1 MDRRVALV
9 TTVLCLGG
17 GLAACTSSP
26 VTPDVLVRVAADAY
40 LRNGRTPAV
49 ARDPE
54 LATGR
59 SGTEAMVSYLRFQV
73 TEVPRGTGRLRST
86 LTLTPLPGAQPG
98 LVELV
103 SVPDTGWSER
113 TLASRAPQVGR
124 VIGTSTI
131 TTSATALTFDVSRV
145 VQSTGKYA
153 FALTSP
159 DGLLKFRSSEAPSGA
174 PTLRL
179 TREDPRTGRW
189 QDPASPTPADD
200 PGTTPPSPGGPSPT
214 PSPDPGSASD
224 PVPPPQPPTEPVP
237 PSGDPVPPT
246 GEPSPIPDPNQP
258 SPGPT
263 APQSS
268 PSPAASTPAPAQP
281 SPSPSTPGPDPT
293 QAPVPTPSPA
303 APSPS
308 ASPSVSPGPTVV
320 PTEEPEEPPAP
331 ACTVGPKLVPTCGI
345 LTGVA
350 PAAHTNQPRDQA
362 MREFEATA
370 GRPQQIFHHYHRGEE
385 LFPTPWEVALAREPG
400 HERLLFLNWKP
411 LMRWDRVAA
420 GDYDRVIDRLAAH
433 IRSTYTD
440 PFYLTVH
447 HEPENDVI
455 AREGSGMTARDYAA
469 MFRHVVER
477 LRAKGVTNAVTVMC
491 YMSYVPWN
499 VQPWFGDLYPG
510 DDVIDWVS
518 WDVYAYSEAGFGY
531 GDFVEMVNR
540 TLVGKSWPGI
550 YSWAARTFPDKPLM
564 VAEWGVWQSGGNPGH
579 KPWFFATTADQMALF
594 PRVKA
599 LVYFDSPNAEGRDSR
614 IDATPQAAA
623 AFRGLM
629 SNRMFDVR
637 LPAR

>member
-26 VTPDVLVRVAADAY
+26 LTADVLVRVAADAY

-59 SGTEAMVSYLRFQV
+59 AGSEAMVSYLRFEV
-73 TEVPRGTGRLRST
+73 TDLPRGKGKLRST
-86 LTLTPLPGAQPG
+86 LTLTPLPGAKPG

-113 TLASRAPQVGR
+113 TLATRAPQVGR
-124 VIGTSTI
+124 VLGTSSVTA
-131 TTSATALTFDVSRV
+131 SASELTFDVSRV
-145 VQSTGKYA
+145 VQSAGKYA

-159 DGLLKFRSSEAPSGA
+159 DKLQRFRSSEAPIGA

-179 TREDPRTGRW
+179 TREEPRAGRW
-189 QDPASPTPADD
+189 QDPASPPPPED
-200 PGTTPPSPGGPSPT
+200 PGTTPPPPGDPSASPDPT
-214 PSPDPGSASD
+214 PSQPTGTAD
-224 PVPPPQPPTEPVP
+224 PVPPPPVPTPPVPTP
-237 PSGDPVPPT
+237 PSGTADPVPPPPNPT
-246 GEPSPIPDPNQP
+246 PPLPSPPLPTPGATPSDP
-258 SPGPT
+258 GT
-263 APQSS
+263 
-268 PSPAASTPAPAQP
+268 P
-281 SPSPSTPGPDPT
+281 SPSAVPTLPTPT
-293 QAPVPTPSPA
+293 VPVPTPPVPSA
-303 APSPS
+303 SPS
-308 ASPSVSPGPTVV
+308 ASPSPS
-320 PTEEPEEPPAP
+320 EEPEEPPAP
-331 ACTVGPKLVPTCGI
+331 ECAVGPKLVPTCGM

-350 PAAHTNQPRDQA
+350 PAAHTNQPRDEA

-370 GRPQQIFHHYHRGEE
+370 GRKQQIFHHYHRGEE

-400 HERLLFLNWKP
+400 KERLLFLNWKP
-411 LMRWDRVAA
+411 LMSWDRVAA

-433 IRSTYTD
+433 ITSVYKD

-447 HEPENDVI
+447 HEPENDVD
-455 AREGSGMTARDYAA
+455 ARQGSGMTARDYAA
-469 MFRHVVER
+469 MFKHVVER

-499 VQPWFGDLYPG
+499 IQPWFTELYPG

-518 WDVYAYSEAGFGY
+518 WDVYAYSEGGFGY

-540 TLVGKSWPGI
+540 TATGKAWPGI

-579 KPWFFATTADQMALF
+579 KPWFFQTTSDQMALF

-623 AFRGLM
+623 AFRDLM
-629 SNRMFDVR
+629 SNRVFDVR
-637 LPAR
+637 LR

>member
-54 LATGR
+54 LAAGR
-59 SGTEAMVSYLRFQV
+59 SGAEAMVSYLRFQV
-73 TEVPRGTGRLRST
+73 SEVPRGTGRLRST
-86 LTLTPLPGAQPG
+86 LTLTPLPGAKPG

-124 VIGTSTI
+124 VLGTSTV
-131 TTSATALTFDVSRV
+131 TASATTLTFDVSRV

-159 DGLLKFRSSEAPSGA
+159 DRLQRFRSSEAPSGA

-189 QDPASPTPADD
+189 QDPASPAPAED
-200 PGTTPPSPGGPSPT
+200 PGTTPPPPGSPSPSVE

-224 PVPPPQPPTEPVP
+224 PVPPPLPPADPVPVPSDPVPTP
-237 PSGDPVPPT
+237 PSG
-246 GEPSPIPDPNQP
+246 GEPSPVPPQP
-258 SPGPT
+258 SPP
-263 APQSS
+263 APQ
-268 PSPAASTPAPAQP
+268 PV
-281 SPSPSTPGPDPT
+281 PSTPGQQLPSPTPPAPTAVPPDPT
-293 QAPVPTPSPA
+293 VPSPTVPSPA
-303 APSPS
+303 VPSPP
-308 ASPSVSPGPTVV
+308 AVSPIPTAV
-320 PTEEPEEPPAP
+320 PSEDPEEPPAAP
-331 ACTVGPKLVPTCGI
+331 CVVGPKLVPTCGI

-350 PAAHTNQPRDQA
+350 PAAHTSQPRDQA
-362 MREFEATA
+362 LREFEATA
-370 GRPQQIFHHYHRGEE
+370 GRGQQIFHHYHRGEE

-433 IRSTYTD
+433 ITSTYTD

-455 AREGSGMTARDYAA
+455 AGAGSGMTARDYAA
-469 MFRHVVER
+469 MYRHVVER

-499 VQPWFGDLYPG
+499 VQPWFGELYPG
-510 DDVIDWVS
+510 DDVVDWVS
-518 WDVYAYSEAGFGY
+518 WDVYAYSDGGFGY

-540 TLVGKSWPGI
+540 TSVGKAWPGI

-623 AFRGLM
+623 AFRDLM

-637 LPAR
+637 LR